1 MPIYPFIAYFLACY
15 MVYLV
20 KAKSA
25 SIRIYGN
32 IMAFVGIVLTG
43 IFIATKCGL
52 ITSEIFFGKPR
63 G

>member
-15 MVYLV
+15 MIYLV

-43 IFIATKCGL
+43 IFIAINAGWLPPK
-52 ITSEIFFGKPR
+52 FFGKPR